1 MKCII
6 DTNVLIST
14 SLFPNS
20 VPAQAYY
27 KAVAPP
33 YTAVVCD
40 YSIDEL
46 HRVYNRKFK
55 NKLYTLESFLSLL
68 FRTVKI
74 IDTPQEDEAV
84 ESEETVR
91 DLNDRPILRAA
102 IKSNVDILI
111 TGDRDFLESGLIHPR
126 ITKPADFLNC
136 L

>member
-14 SLFPNS
+14 SLFPGS
-20 VPAQAYY
+20 VPAQAYF

-55 NKLYTLESFLSLL
+55 NKLHSLESFLFLL

-74 IDTPQEDEAV
+74 IDTPSEEEAV
-84 ESEETVR
+84 ESEAVIR
-91 DLNDRPILRAA
+91 DLDDRPILRAA
-102 IKSNVDILI
+102 LKSEVDILI
-111 TGDRDFLESGLIHPR
+111 TGDKDFLESGLEHPQ
-126 ITKPADFLNC
+126 IVNPADFLKM
-136 L
+136 

>member
-27 KAVAPP
+27 KAVTPP

-84 ESEETVR
+84 ESEEAVR

-102 IKSNVDILI
+102 IKYNVDFLI
-111 TGDRDFLESGLIHPR
+111 TGDRDFLESGLINPR
-126 ITKPADFLNC
+126 IVKPADFLNN